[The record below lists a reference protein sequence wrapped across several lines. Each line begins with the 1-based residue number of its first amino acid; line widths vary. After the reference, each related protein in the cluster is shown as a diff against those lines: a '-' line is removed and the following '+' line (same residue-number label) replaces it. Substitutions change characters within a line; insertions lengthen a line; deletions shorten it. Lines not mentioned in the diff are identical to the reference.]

1 MTKNM
6 IFLGFSYTLLSQRL
20 KSKLTLT
27 DRNMQVRFEGGFEI
41 LRLYIFWHC
50 NQFLWNASVTLLN
63 YIMFNYFVLFSSILQ
78 TRKSRVC
85 FFTKM
90 NKHVFFIFFR
100 YKSLKMGYWMKDS
113 TLIKYSNIIFCLA
126 YIYGAGSV
134 LANFLF
140 DIRIINLVLICE
152 KGEEAE
158 KMNSGLNLILL
169 TAPICFLV
177 KLKAKNNI
185 H

>member
-1 MTKNM
+1 MKC
-6 IFLGFSYTLLSQRL
+6 FSHPAQ
-20 KSKLTLT
+20 
-27 DRNMQVRFEGGFEI
+27 
-41 LRLYIFWHC
+41 LYYA
-50 NQFLWNASVTLLN
+50 QFLSNFCT
-63 YIMFNYFVLFSSILQ
+63 IILFCFRAYLSP
-78 TRKSRVC
+78 KRVC

-90 NKHVFFIFFR
+90 NKHIFFIFFR

-140 DIRIINLVLICE
+140 DIKIINLVLICE

-158 KMNSGLNLILL
+158 EMNYGLNLILL
-169 TAPICFLV
+169 TFPICFLV

>member
-1 MTKNM
+1 
-6 IFLGFSYTLLSQRL
+6 
-20 KSKLTLT
+20 
-27 DRNMQVRFEGGFEI
+27 
-41 LRLYIFWHC
+41 
-50 NQFLWNASVTLLN
+50 
-63 YIMFNYFVLFSSILQ
+63 
-78 TRKSRVC
+78 
-85 FFTKM
+85 
-90 NKHVFFIFFR
+90 
-100 YKSLKMGYWMKDS
+100 MKDS

-158 KMNSGLNLILL
+158 EMNSGLNLILL

-177 KLKAKNNI
+177 KFKAKNNI